1 MMVLAD
7 SGSTKTA
14 WLLLDRGEVVAEAT
28 SKGLNPHHISRNDF
42 LQIIEQAGIADWPV
56 NKVAQ
61 VYFYGAGINNEDARA
76 TISTWL
82 KDIFEQA
89 VIQADSDLLG
99 AARALLGTQ
108 AGIAG
113 ILGTGANSGYY
124 DGRTLVQ
131 QVPPLGYLLGDE
143 GSGFALGRQ
152 FIKGFL
158 REEMPGHLQQ
168 AFRNWYPGYEK
179 LPATIY
185 DSPTPAAM
193 LAAFVPFLYEHREDD
208 YIRQLLMGELGRY
221 FVLLETYPD
230 GLPVALVGSVA
241 WYFREEVEEASR
253 QHNRQVMQIAQS
265 PLPGLRR
272 YHTTG

>member
-1 MMVLAD
+1 MIVLAD

-14 WLLLDRGEVVAEAT
+14 WLLLDNGEVVAEAT
-28 SKGLNPHHISRNDF
+28 SKGLNPHHIAQDDF
-42 LQIIEQAGIADWPV
+42 VQIVEQAGITGWPV

-61 VYFYGAGINNEDARA
+61 VYFYGAGNNNEGAQA
-76 TISTWL
+76 TVSAWL
-82 KDIFEQA
+82 NGIFEQA
-89 VIQADSDLLG
+89 VVQVHSDLLG

-124 DGRTLVQ
+124 DGRGIQQ

-143 GSGFALGRQ
+143 GSGFALGRLL
-152 FIKGFL
+152 IKAFL
-158 REEMPGHLQQ
+158 RKELPENLQQ
-168 AFRNWYPGYEK
+168 AFRNWYPGYEE
-179 LPATIY
+179 LPAAIY
-185 DSPTPAAM
+185 ASTTPAAM

-208 YIRQLLMGELGRY
+208 YIRQLLVGEFDRY
-221 FVLLETYPD
+221 FALLGAYPT

-241 WYFREEVEEASR
+241 WHFRDEVEQAAR
-253 QHNRQVMQIAQS
+253 QHDRHIWQIEKS
-265 PLPGLRR
+265 PLPGLQR

>member
-1 MMVLAD
+1 MMVLTD

-42 LQIIEQAGIADWPV
+42 LQIIEQAGISDWPV

-76 TISTWL
+76 TISAWL

-99 AARALLGTQ
+99 AARALLGRQ

-113 ILGTGANSGYY
+113 ILGTGANSGFY
-124 DGRTLVQ
+124 DGRAIQQ
-131 QVPPLGYLLGDE
+131 QVLPLGYLLGDE

-158 REEMPGHLQQ
+158 RQELPENLHQ
-168 AFRNWYPGYEK
+168 AFRDWYPGYEK
-179 LPATIY
+179 LPAAIY

-193 LAAFVPFLYEHREDD
+193 LAAFVPFLYEHRADD
-208 YIRQLLMGELGRY
+208 YIRQLLVGEFDRY
-221 FVLLETYPD
+221 FALLEAYPA

-241 WYFREEVEEASR
+241 WHFREEVEQAAR
-253 QHNRQVMQIAQS
+253 QHDRHIWQIAQS
-265 PLPGLRR
+265 PLPGLQR